1 MTTSSRLAFA
11 LALGLL
17 SPGIITACAT
27 NYPARPT
34 LGSCSPAC
42 QQAAAMMVGSFS
54 SKAQA
59 QSDPDFRDIRLHMAP
74 IWQGQRDACWLYV
87 EQAAAEALDK
97 PYRQRIYKVRD
108 GAQGS
113 IVSEVYE
120 LPGDPLAF
128 AGAWGEPTRFDALSP
143 ATLSR
148 KDGCDVVLRPI
159 RAGAFSGGTEGT
171 GCVSTLRGASY
182 ATSKVHLD
190 ASGLV
195 SWDQGWNDKGEQVW
209 GATKAGYIFLRD
221 REPTSAS
228 PR

>member
-1 MTTSSRLAFA
+1 
-11 LALGLL
+11 
-17 SPGIITACAT
+17 
-27 NYPARPT
+27 
-34 LGSCSPAC
+34 
-42 QQAAAMMVGSFS
+42 MMVGSFS

-59 QSDPDFRDIRLHMAP
+59 QADPDFRDIRLHMAP

-108 GAQGS
+108 GINGS

-128 AGAWGEPTRFDALSP
+128 AGAWSQPARFDTLTP
-143 ATLSR
+143 ANLTR
-148 KDGCDVVLRPI
+148 KDGCDVVMRPI
-159 RAGAFSGGTEGT
+159 RSGAFSGGTEGT

-195 SWDQGWNDKGEQVW
+195 SWDQGWNDRGEQVW